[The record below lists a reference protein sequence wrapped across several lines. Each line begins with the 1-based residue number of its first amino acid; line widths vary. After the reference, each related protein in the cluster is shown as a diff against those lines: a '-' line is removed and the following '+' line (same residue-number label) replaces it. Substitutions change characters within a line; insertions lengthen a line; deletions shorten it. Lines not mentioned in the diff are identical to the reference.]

1 MAEFLS
7 NIDFS
12 SNELNNNGIPTQR
25 TTAWRNAKDAFE
37 KIIKENGILRGK
49 DGREFYMEID
59 PDLVERIEA
68 IAKKAEGVEKLDNLD
83 VYHMEELKKVVL
95 SMKKAITEANT
106 LKSNKRSGQLSILAE
121 GIFNDLQDRKNHSEY
136 LGSNRAG

>member
-37 KIIKENGILRGK
+37 KILNKWYYMGILEDTAGYAGLELIRRVVGSAKAEDIVSLGQGK
-49 DGREFYMEID
+49 RAEAERRILEMGI
-59 PDLVERIEA
+59 DLVLNR
-68 IAKKAEGVEKLDNLD
+68 
-83 VYHMEELKKVVL
+83 
-95 SMKKAITEANT
+95 
-106 LKSNKRSGQLSILAE
+106 NKFREPGAFKNMFVRSGS
-121 GIFNDLQDRKNHSEY
+121 
-136 LGSNRAG
+136 